1 MKQQPDDFDVDA
13 LHAAL
18 DAERQSRGLS
28 WQGLAREVSK
38 PFEGTTS
45 RPISA
50 SKLSGMR
57 SKRATEGDG
66 ALQALR
72 WMNRTPED
80 FVPDRNGIASGEG
93 ALPSVSPN
101 RVLRF
106 DARAIHSALDVR
118 RRERELTWAQ
128 VATEIGGFTTV
139 NTLTHLAKGGRV
151 GFPHVMRVF
160 RWLGRPAA
168 GFTRITF
175 R

>member
-1 MKQQPDDFDVDA
+1 V
-13 LHAAL
+13 
-18 DAERQSRGLS
+18 
-28 WQGLAREVSK
+28 AREVSK
-38 PFEGTTS
+38 PFDGSTS

-72 WMNRTPED
+72 WMNRTPESC
-80 FVPDRNGIASGEG
+80 VPDHNGIVSGED
-93 ALPSVSPN
+93 ALPTVSLN

-106 DARAIHSALDVR
+106 DAKAIYSALDVR
-118 RRERELTWAQ
+118 HRERDLTWAQ

-139 NTLTHLAKGGRV
+139 NTLRHLAKGGRV
-151 GFPHVMRVF
+151 GFPHVMRFF

-168 GFTRITF
+168 SFIRITF

>member
-1 MKQQPDDFDVDA
+1 MSRLSDDFGVDA
-13 LHAAL
+13 FHAAL

-28 WQGLAREVSK
+28 WQALAREVST

-72 WMNRTPED
+72 WMHRTPESFIAD
-80 FVPDRNGIASGEG
+80 HNGIAPGED
-93 ALPSVSPN
+93 ALPAVSPN

-106 DARAIHSALDVR
+106 DAKAIYSALDVR
-118 RRERELTWAQ
+118 RRERQLTWPQ
-128 VATEIGGFTTV
+128 VAKEVGGFTTV

-168 GFTRITF
+168 SFTRITF